1 MDILKQN
8 DRSVYADVMASINKN
23 FFDDKL
29 SLNATVGASINDIQE
44 DAMYQ
49 RRIGANS

>member
-1 MDILKQN
+1 
-8 DRSVYADVMASINKN
+8 MASINKN

-44 DAMYQ
+44 DAMYLK
-49 RRIGANS
+49 GGLEANS